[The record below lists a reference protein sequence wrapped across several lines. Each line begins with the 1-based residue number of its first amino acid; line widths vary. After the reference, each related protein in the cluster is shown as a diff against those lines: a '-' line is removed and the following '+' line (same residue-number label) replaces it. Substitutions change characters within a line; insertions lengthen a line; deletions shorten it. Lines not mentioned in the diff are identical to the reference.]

1 MSIDVET
8 DVRIE
13 TWSPP
18 REREKATGQ
27 SIPRKEDRRLL
38 KGQGMFTD
46 DLWMHRMGHVHFV
59 RSPHAHARILGIDV
73 SKALG
78 VEGVYATLTGEEVK
92 QLTDR
97 FPQIAPEPGGRVKDY
112 CLAVDKVRFA
122 GDPVALVLAET
133 RELARD
139 AAALVEVDYE
149 PLPVVVETLEAAQPE
164 APVLHTEVGSNVGWH
179 GVYDFGDIEW
189 ALEHADHVVRIPHL
203 HFHRFSSTP
212 LECNAAV
219 VNWEPGTGTVHVLSN
234 NQMPQFAAM
243 FIAPALGIR
252 TDQLQFKSQ
261 DIGGAFGLKLTSYTN
276 ITAVALISR
285 KANRPAK
292 WTEYR
297 SEHLVGSCHGN
308 ERTFTD
314 IEVPVMADGQ
324 ILGFS
329 AKAFD
334 DVGAFM
340 RYEPLGGVIFSQ
352 VLPGCYRFQHLK
364 VDYRTVLTNKTPV
377 GPNRGYSR
385 LQHLWM
391 VERIVDIV
399 ASQLGLDAV
408 EIRKRNYVGA
418 HEFPYETPNGC
429 LYDSGDYHAALD
441 RALELIDYPLWRERQ
456 KQAEG
461 TGRRIGIGIGS
472 TLDSGT
478 SNFGQARIINKDLP
492 YSGNGEA
499 AICKLDLQGEI
510 SVALGTVPQGQGHE
524 TTTSQVVADTLG
536 VSPDDVWV
544 LAGADS
550 ARNAY
555 VAFSGTYA
563 SQFAVTGIGAAL
575 GAAKQ
580 LREDILHVASTVLE
594 CRPEEIL
601 LIGGIASVEGDEDRA
616 LTFAEIANLVYANNG
631 ALPPEVADAV
641 TLNRRFVYRPPF
653 GVPDWRT
660 KSGHLTLTYASQIH
674 ACVVEVEEETGV
686 TRVLDYAVVDECG
699 TPINPQIIEGQV
711 HGAAAHG
718 IAAVLQETL
727 EYDADGQLLNGT
739 FWDYHVISC
748 PDTPMFKT
756 DNLPCPS
763 PFTPTGS
770 KGMGEGGGGPLHAV
784 CSALQDALG
793 PGVVVTDS
801 HNPTERV
808 WRLLNAPPESA
819 RDGAEVTSR

>member
-1 MSIDVET
+1 VSVDVDT

-13 TWSPP
+13 TWAPP
-18 REREKATGQ
+18 REREQATGQ

-59 RSPHAHARILGIDV
+59 RSPHAHARILDVDV
-73 SKALG
+73 SKAAA
-78 VEGVYATLTGEEVK
+78 VDGVYATLTGEEVRR
-92 QLTDR
+92 LTDR
-97 FPQIAPEPGGRVKDY
+97 FPQIAPEPGGRIKDY
-112 CLAVDKVRFA
+112 CLAVEKVRYA
-122 GDPVALVLAET
+122 GEPVALVLAET

-149 PLPVVVETLEAAQPE
+149 PLPVVVDTLDAAQPD
-164 APVLHTEVGSNVGWH
+164 APQVHTEVGSNVGWH

-219 VNWEPGTGTVHVLSN
+219 VNWEAGTGTLEVLSN
-234 NQMPQFAAM
+234 NQMPQFAAL

-252 TDQLQFKSQ
+252 TDQLHFKSQ

-276 ITAVALISR
+276 IAAVALISR

-352 VLPGCYRFQHLK
+352 VLPGCYRFQHVK

-399 ASQLGLDAV
+399 ASQLGLDPVAV
-408 EIRKRNYVGA
+408 RKRNYIGA

-441 RALELIDYPLWRERQ
+441 RALELIDYEGWRERQ
-456 KQAEG
+456 RQAEG

-524 TTTSQVVADTLG
+524 TTTSQVVADVLC
-536 VSPDDVWV
+536 VNPDDVLV
-544 LAGADS
+544 QPGADS

-555 VAFSGTYA
+555 IAFSGTYA
-563 SQFAVTGIGAAL
+563 SQFAVTGIGAAI

-580 LREDILHVASTVLE
+580 LRDDIVAVASTVLE
-594 CRPEEIL
+594 SRPEEIVL
-601 LIGGIASVEGDEDRA
+601 FGGIASVEGDEDRA
-616 LTFAEIANLVYANNG
+616 LTFAEVANLVYANNG
-631 ALPPEVADAV
+631 ALPPELADAV

-653 GVPDWRT
+653 GVPDWRS

-674 ACVVEVEEETGV
+674 ACVVEIEEETGV

-699 TPINPQIIEGQV
+699 TPINPQIVEGQV
-711 HGAAAHG
+711 HGATTHG

-748 PDTPMFKT
+748 PDTPMYKT
-756 DNLPCPS
+756 DNLPQPS

-793 PGVVVTDS
+793 PDVVVTDS

-808 WRLLNAPPESA
+808 WRLLNDPPA
-819 RDGAEVTSR
+819 AAVGGAEVTSR